1 MSSLDNNSFV
11 SSQHK
16 EAATAH
22 TTALVI
28 YIVRDRS
35 GSWTF
40 SQVVQFPGSLEWTLA
55 SVGGHDGSV
64 GEGSRG
70 GSCLLLKHALDQ
82 DWAGSVVL
90 VFMASSCLSCPV
102 PPALLVSSASAV
114 MGDYC
119 VLVIHLG
126 FLRRNIRHC
135 TTSGKRT
142 AYVAVVRSVL
152 EYREPSCGNC
162 RIDETSSDLN
172 ESNTAPPLHRG

>member
-1 MSSLDNNSFV
+1 MSSLDNNKFV
-11 SSQHK
+11 SSQRK

-40 SQVVQFPGSLEWTLA
+40 SQVVQFPGSPKWTLA

-102 PPALLVSSASAV
+102 PPAVLVSSASAV

-152 EYREPSCGNC
+152 EYMEPSCGNC